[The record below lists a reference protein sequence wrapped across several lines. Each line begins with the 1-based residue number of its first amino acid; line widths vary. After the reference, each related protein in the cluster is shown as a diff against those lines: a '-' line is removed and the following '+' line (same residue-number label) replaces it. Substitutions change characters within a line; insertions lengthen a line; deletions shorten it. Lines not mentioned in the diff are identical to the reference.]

1 MRRIAADY
9 ERIAKMVEQQRKR
22 EKKIGSPLLALSG
35 HRTLHCTCLLSGAS
49 GYLS

>member
-22 EKKIGSPLLALSG
+22 EKKIGMSAI
-35 HRTLHCTCLLSGAS
+35 GA
-49 GYLS
+49 